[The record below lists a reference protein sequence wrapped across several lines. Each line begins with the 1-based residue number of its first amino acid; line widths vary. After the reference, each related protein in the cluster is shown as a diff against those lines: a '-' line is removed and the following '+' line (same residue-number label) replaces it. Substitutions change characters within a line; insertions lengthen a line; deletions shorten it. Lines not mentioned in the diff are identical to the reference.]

1 MKMKMKMKT
10 KKLIT
15 YKIKDAYTYMKLRN
29 MYAGIA
35 FFREEVVQEADNEY
49 FIMIPKSYS
58 TNLINNNLI
67 TKI

>member
-1 MKMKMKMKT
+1 MMKTMKT

-15 YKIKDAYTYMKLRN
+15 YKIKDAYTYIKLRS

-35 FFREEVVQEADNEY
+35 FFREEVIQEADNEY
-49 FIMIPKSYS
+49 FMMIPKSYS